1 MKGSGFGFDDL
12 WGEGADASPL
22 ISEVATEKALSA
34 QVKLSRALLH
44 LLGLN
49 FHMNT
54 YAHTIGSLIFGPS
67 SI

>member
-34 QVKLSRALLH
+34 QVKAVAAASAP
-44 LLGLN
+44 
-49 FHMNT
+49 
-54 YAHTIGSLIFGPS
+54 PS
-67 SI
+67 SNYLVRRTTCTHSMHGVWD